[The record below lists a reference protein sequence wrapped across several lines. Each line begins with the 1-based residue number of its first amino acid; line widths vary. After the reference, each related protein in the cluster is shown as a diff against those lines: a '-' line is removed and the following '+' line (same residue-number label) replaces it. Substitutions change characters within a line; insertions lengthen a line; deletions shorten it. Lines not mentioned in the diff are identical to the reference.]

1 MKTLRFIPALLIATL
16 GFLNPVNAQ
25 DAALR
30 PGDTIEVRLGGVPTN
45 DVSQI
50 TGSYVIDNQGFVNLA
65 YINKISIGGKTAG
78 QAADIIEGSYKNAQ
92 IFTNPTIT
100 ISTQAGGRFV
110 NVGGEVKSPSRIP
123 FTPDLTL
130 MSAINAAGG
139 MSEFANRKKV
149 RLIRG
154 KEVMVVDTKKILS
167 DPSLD
172 LPVKPGDQIFVEQ
185 SFF

>member
-1 MKTLRFIPALLIATL
+1 MKLLRLIPAIFIAALAFVTSV
-16 GFLNPVNAQ
+16 GAQ

-78 QAADIIEGSYKNAQ
+78 QAADVIEGAYKSAQ

-100 ISTQAGGRFV
+100 ISTQGVGRFV
-110 NVGGEVKSPSRIP
+110 NVG
-123 FTPDLTL
+123 
-130 MSAINAAGG
+130 
-139 MSEFANRKKV
+139 
-149 RLIRG
+149 
-154 KEVMVVDTKKILS
+154 
-167 DPSLD
+167 
-172 LPVKPGDQIFVEQ
+172 
-185 SFF
+185 